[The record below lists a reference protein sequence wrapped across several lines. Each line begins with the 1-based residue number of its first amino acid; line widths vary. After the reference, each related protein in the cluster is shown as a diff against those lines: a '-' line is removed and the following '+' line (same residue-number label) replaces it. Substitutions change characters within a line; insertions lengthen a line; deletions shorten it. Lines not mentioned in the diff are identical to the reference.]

1 MDRNVSNGA
10 SSTVKIGA
18 VFSILVAGCCL
29 FGALVVLWLR
39 WVQEHSIPV
48 SLPAFTEA
56 SIVPGL
62 LPTATNPPTST
73 LEPTPSTTQANPQPL
88 PPIPADA
95 AVILFHGDRS
105 SNQIALTFDACETE
119 GDSEASFDTE
129 IARILV
135 ETQTPATIFL
145 GGLWMRD
152 HPEET
157 KYLASQPIFDLGNHS
172 WSHLDFASITTE
184 EMKREIEKTQE
195 TMWELIG
202 RQAHFFR
209 FPFGTYNEQALVAVR
224 QAGMYA
230 VQWDVVS
237 GDPDP
242 NIDAGRM
249 IEAVVREA
257 QPGSIIIMHINGRG
271 WHTAEALPEIIRQLQ
286 EKGFE
291 FVTVSEL
298 LGLD

>member
-1 MDRNVSNGA
+1 MLVVCCCILGILSVLYLRWISQNEPDQSQPEAQLPA
-10 SSTVKIGA
+10 SSQEPASTV
-18 VFSILVAGCCL
+18 L
-29 FGALVVLWLR
+29 FA
-39 WVQEHSIPV
+39 
-48 SLPAFTEA
+48 
-56 SIVPGL
+56 
-62 LPTATNPPTST
+62 TATNPPTPT
-73 LEPTPSTTQANPQPL
+73 FEPAPGTTPANPQPL
-88 PPIPADA
+88 PPIPADVD
-95 AVILFHGDRS
+95 VILFNGDRT

-119 GDSEASFDTE
+119 GDTDASFDSE

-157 KYLASQPIFDLGNHS
+157 IFLASQPVFELGNHS

-184 EMKREIEKTQE
+184 EMQQEIQKTQE

-209 FPFGTYNEQALVAVR
+209 FPFGTYNEQALEAVR
-224 QAGMYA
+224 RGGMYA
-230 VQWDVVS
+230 IQWDVVS

-242 NIDAGRM
+242 NIDADRM
-249 IEAVVREA
+249 IQAVVREA